1 MRGPPKVGV
10 LCGSAVAFGDPTGH
24 AVRYDVPTE
33 GIVISLRPLLD
44 LRYLVHLLILPPNI
58 YFALFPGS

>member
-10 LCGSAVAFGDPTGH
+10 LGGSAVAFGDPAGH

-33 GIVISLRPLLD
+33 GIVISLSL
-44 LRYLVHLLILPPNI
+44 
-58 YFALFPGS
+58 A